1 MKKPIVIIN
10 GKEFE
15 AEKGENIM
23 QTALRNGIDIPH
35 FCFHEDLPLE
45 ANCRACLVQDAG
57 TGNIVMSCTIPAKDG
72 VRILTTTPKVEKM
85 RHKNLELLLAGH
97 QQNCPRCQKK
107 LHCETAEIMNRYH
120 VKGNEYV
127 REKVQELVHKLG
139 TAAEFDPNLCIACNK
154 CIKACESI
162 GIGFL
167 QLKGKASKTRVDYNH
182 DPKVD
187 CIYCGQCTVVCPVD
201 AIREQSHIEQVEAA
215 IKDPDKIVIVQTAPS
230 VRNSIGE
237 EFGMPYGQDNT
248 GKMFTAY
255 RKLGFDK
262 IFDVSMGADIT
273 TMVEGSELVERLE
286 TGEGLPMFT
295 SCCPG
300 WVKYVEFYHPEL
312 IPNLTTSR
320 SPHIHSG
327 GAYKTWW
334 AKKTK
339 TDPRKIVVV
348 SVMPCTSKKYEA
360 SHDKLNIDGMRPVDF
375 SLTTREIAQMIR
387 KHKID
392 FKSLEPS
399 EVDDAGVYS
408 GAAVIYG
415 ASGGVMESAL
425 RSAHYLVTGKEME
438 KIDLTEVRGY
448 NGFKKAVVT
457 IGDVKLKVAV
467 VATPKNI
474 QVLLKE
480 LKKNPHAYDYVEFMA
495 CPGGCLGGGGQP
507 NPSSKRIVKERIKG
521 IYAIDKKMK
530 MRRAHENPVV
540 KEFFEY
546 ADKLPKKERDAL
558 LYTNFEPKRKFE

>member
-1 MKKPIVIIN
+1 MKKAIVIIN

-23 QTALRNGIDIPH
+23 QVALRNGIDIPH
-35 FCFHEDLPLE
+35 FCFHEDLELE
-45 ANCRACLVQDAG
+45 ANCRACLVQDAA
-57 TGNIVMSCTIPAKDG
+57 TGKIVTSCSVPAKEG
-72 VRILTTTPKVEKM
+72 TKILTTTPHVEKM
-85 RHKNLELLLAGH
+85 RKKNLELLLAGH
-97 QQNCPRCQKK
+97 KKGCTLCKRK
-107 LHCETAEIMNRYH
+107 LHCEAAEVMKRYH
-120 VKGNEYV
+120 VTGNEYT
-127 REKVQELVHKLG
+127 RKKVKELVHKMG

-154 CIKACESI
+154 CIRACEHI
-162 GIGFL
+162 GVGFL
-167 QLKGKASKTRVDYNH
+167 KLKGKASKTRVGYNE
-182 DPKVD
+182 DPKTD
-187 CIYCGQCTVVCPVD
+187 CIYCGQCTVICPVN
-201 AIREQSHIEQVEAA
+201 AIREQSHIEGVEAA
-215 IKDPDKIVIVQTAPS
+215 IADPTKTVIVQTAPS
-230 VRNSIGE
+230 VRNSLGE
-237 EFGMPYGQDNT
+237 EFGMPYGMDVT

-262 IFDVSMGADIT
+262 IFDVNMGADIT
-273 TMVEGSELVERLE
+273 TMVEAEELIERIQS
-286 TGEGLPMFT
+286 GENLPMFT

-334 AKKTK
+334 AKKAK
-339 TDPRKIVVV
+339 VDPKDIIIV

-360 SHDKLNIDGMRPVDF
+360 GHEKLNINGMRPVDF

-392 FKSLEPS
+392 FANLEDS
-399 EVDDAGVYS
+399 EVDADGVYS

-425 RSAHYLVTGKEME
+425 RTGYFMLTGEE
-438 KIDLTEVRGY
+438 LAKIDLKEVRGY
-448 NGFKKAVVT
+448 KGVKKAT
-457 IGDVKLKVAV
+457 IKIGDLSLKVAV

-474 QVLLKE
+474 QHILRE
-480 LKKNPHAYDYVEFMA
+480 LKHNPHAYDYIEFMS

-507 NPSSKRIVKERIKG
+507 NPSSKRIVTERIKG
-521 IYAIDKKMK
+521 IYKIDKKMK
-530 MRRAHENPVV
+530 MRRAHENPVM

-546 ADKLPKKERDAL
+546 ADKLPKAERDAL
-558 LYTNFEPKRKFE
+558 LYTHYEPKRKFE